1 MYHRPAVLISFWL
14 RLRDQK
20 RIAHFE
26 SEEPVPFA
34 FAESANSLVQ
44 GMQVI
49 RSDAPID
56 MAKIAPR
63 PFLRWAGSKQRLLGQ
78 ILPFIPSNYGRYYEP
93 FLGSGAL
100 FLALQPDRATLS
112 DFSEEVVGVW
122 KAVRD
127 HYQYLADY
135 LRPLKPDKSIFYDI
149 RGSRSAIYP
158 ERAAEF
164 LYLNKTCWNGLY
176 RVNSK
181 GEFNVPYGA
190 PQTDF
195 IFDEDNLKRCS
206 RLLKRN
212 GVSLSRCDFA
222 QALRTPR
229 AGDLV
234 FLDPPYVTKHN
245 LNGFRDYNE
254 RLFSWADQERLA
266 ATARRLV
273 DRGVH
278 VIISN
283 ADHADVVGLY
293 DDFRLVQ
300 LERPSTLASNAAK
313 RGRVTEA
320 MFLSF

>member
-1 MYHRPAVLISFWL
+1 MDKDNATV
-14 RLRDQK
+14 
-20 RIAHFE
+20 
-26 SEEPVPFA
+26 
-34 FAESANSLVQ
+34 N
-44 GMQVI
+44 
-49 RSDAPID
+49 
-56 MAKIAPR
+56 PR

-78 ILPFIPSNYGRYYEP
+78 ILPFIPPTYGRYYEP

-100 FLALQPDRATLS
+100 FLALRPERASLS

-127 HYQYLADY
+127 HVDYLSEY
-135 LRPLKPDKSIFYDI
+135 LRPLKPDKTIFYDI
-149 RGSRSAIYP
+149 RGSRSLDYP
-158 ERAAEF
+158 ARAAEF

-176 RVNSK
+176 RVNSR

-190 PQTDF
+190 PQSDF
-195 IFDEDNLKRCS
+195 IFDEANLKLCS
-206 RLLKRN
+206 DILKRP
-212 GVSLSRCDFA
+212 GITLTRCDFA
-222 QALRTPR
+222 QTLRSPR
-229 AGDLV
+229 SGDLV

-266 ATARRLV
+266 AMARRLV

-278 VIISN
+278 VIVSN
-283 ADHADVVGLY
+283 ADHADVIALY

-320 MFLSF
+320 MFVSF

>member
-1 MYHRPAVLISFWL
+1 MTEIQRDSLVLHN
-14 RLRDQK
+14 Q
-20 RIAHFE
+20 
-26 SEEPVPFA
+26 
-34 FAESANSLVQ
+34 ESA
-44 GMQVI
+44 
-49 RSDAPID
+49 
-56 MAKIAPR
+56 APR

-78 ILPFIPSNYGRYYEP
+78 IRPFIPKTYGRYYEP

-100 FLALQPDRATLS
+100 FLALQPERATLS

-122 KAVRD
+122 KSVRD
-127 HYQYLADY
+127 SNTYLAEY
-135 LRPLKPDKSIFYDI
+135 LRPLKPSKEIFYDI
-149 RGSRSAIYP
+149 RSSRSVDYP

-181 GEFNVPYGA
+181 GEFNVPYGS
-190 PQTDF
+190 PQSDF
-195 IFDEDNLKRCS
+195 IFDEGNLRKCS
-206 RLLKRN
+206 ELLGR
-212 GVSLSRCDFA
+212 SSITIDCCDFSKT
-222 QALRTPR
+222 LRTPR
-229 AGDLV
+229 SGDLV

-245 LNGFRDYNE
+245 FNGFRDYNE

-266 ATARRLV
+266 VAARRLA

-278 VIISN
+278 VIVSN
-283 ADHADVVGLY
+283 ADHADVIGLY
-293 DDFRLVQ
+293 EDFRLVQ

>member
-1 MYHRPAVLISFWL
+1 MMEIQGNSIVM
-14 RLRDQK
+14 RDK
-20 RIAHFE
+20 DGT
-26 SEEPVPFA
+26 S
-34 FAESANSLVQ
+34 
-44 GMQVI
+44 
-49 RSDAPID
+49 
-56 MAKIAPR
+56 PR

-78 ILPFIPSNYGRYYEP
+78 IIPFIPQQFGRYYEP

-100 FLALQPDRATLS
+100 FLALQPQRATLS
-112 DFSEEVVGVW
+112 DFSEEVIGVW
-122 KAVRD
+122 KSVRD
-127 HYQYLADY
+127 HKEYLTEY
-135 LRPLKPDKSIFYDI
+135 LRPLKPDKDLFYRI
-149 RGSRSAIYP
+149 RESRADCYP

-176 RVNSK
+176 RVNSR
-181 GEFNVPYGA
+181 GEFNVPYGS
-190 PQTDF
+190 PQSDF
-195 IFDEDNLKRCS
+195 IFDEENLDVCS
-206 RLLKRN
+206 KVLNRSS
-212 GVSLSRCDFA
+212 VTIDCCDFSKT
-222 QALRTPR
+222 LRMPR

-254 RLFSWADQERLA
+254 RLFSWSDQERLA
-266 ATARRLV
+266 VAARRLA

-283 ADHADVVGLY
+283 ADHADVIGLY
-293 DDFRLVQ
+293 NDFRLVQ

>member
-1 MYHRPAVLISFWL
+1 MHEQAVTPTL
-14 RLRDQK
+14 DK
-20 RIAHFE
+20 DNAT
-26 SEEPVPFA
+26 V
-34 FAESANSLVQ
+34 
-44 GMQVI
+44 
-49 RSDAPID
+49 D
-56 MAKIAPR
+56 PR

-78 ILPFIPSNYGRYYEP
+78 IMPFIPPTYGRYYEP

-100 FLALQPDRATLS
+100 FLALRPERASLS

-127 HYQYLADY
+127 NVEYLSDY
-135 LRPLKPDKSIFYDI
+135 LRPLKPDRMIFYDI
-149 RGSRSAIYP
+149 RGGRTLDYP
-158 ERAAEF
+158 ARAAEF

-176 RVNSK
+176 RVNSR

-190 PQTDF
+190 PQSDF
-195 IFDEDNLKRCS
+195 IFDEANLKLCADI
-206 RLLKRN
+206 LKRP
-212 GVSLSRCDFA
+212 GITLTRCDFG
-222 QALRTPR
+222 QTLRSPR
-229 AGDLV
+229 SGDLV

-266 ATARRLV
+266 ATARRLA

-278 VIISN
+278 VIVSN
-283 ADHADVVGLY
+283 ADHADVIALY
-293 DDFRLVQ
+293 DDFRLIQ

-320 MFLSF
+320 MFVSF

>member
-1 MYHRPAVLISFWL
+1 MH
-14 RLRDQK
+14 
-20 RIAHFE
+20 E
-26 SEEPVPFA
+26 S
-34 FAESANSLVQ
+34 
-44 GMQVI
+44 
-49 RSDAPID
+49 PITTAID
-56 MAKIAPR
+56 KDNETVGPR

-78 ILPFIPSNYGRYYEP
+78 ILPFIPQSYGRYYEP

-100 FLALQPDRATLS
+100 FLALQPQRASLS

-122 KAVRD
+122 RTVRD
-127 HYQYLADY
+127 NAEYLSEY
-135 LRPLKPDKSIFYDI
+135 LRPLKPDKTIFYNI
-149 RGSRSAIYP
+149 RSRRTLEYP

-176 RVNSK
+176 RVNSR

-190 PQTDF
+190 PQSDF
-195 IFDEDNLKRCS
+195 IFDEANLKLCADI
-206 RLLKRN
+206 LKRP
-212 GVSLSRCDFA
+212 GITLTQCDFA
-222 QALRTPR
+222 QTLRSPR
-229 AGDLV
+229 SGDLV

-266 ATARRLV
+266 ATARRLA

-278 VIISN
+278 VIVSN
-283 ADHADVVGLY
+283 ADHADVIALY

-320 MFLSF
+320 MFVSF